1 MGSAAELD
9 NIPPPGAWDSHVHVV
24 DEETFPFDP
33 QHPYRP
39 AKATVADLQSFHREI
54 GITHSCLVAVSVHG
68 TDHRSILHALKVLG
82 NESSPHRA
90 VVTIDA
96 TKVSD
101 EELSALHDA
110 GVRGVRMNLHTR
122 GDAVDRQAVQ
132 LVADRIRQMNWVL
145 QLYIGLHQM
154 AELADMLPQLRVTV
168 VVDHL
173 GEPDETKG
181 PGRSQDG
188 YAQLLQQLKQGSI
201 YVKLSGTYRFAK
213 LPDLDEYA
221 VEILREAPDRVVW
234 ASDWPHTGG
243 VKGNPGG
250 DRTKVQPYRKVDDR
264 AWVSRCAV
272 WCNEATGGDKERAGP
287 LAQKIWVD
295 NPRRLWQAE

>member
-1 MGSAAELD
+1 
-9 NIPPPGAWDSHVHVV
+9 
-24 DEETFPFDP
+24 
-33 QHPYRP
+33 
-39 AKATVADLQSFHREI
+39 
-54 GITHSCLVAVSVHG
+54 
-68 TDHRSILHALKVLG
+68 
-82 NESSPHRA
+82 
-90 VVTIDA
+90 VVTIDG
-96 TKVSD
+96 TKVTD

-122 GDAVDRQAVQ
+122 GDAVDRRAVQ
-132 LVADRIRQMNWVL
+132 LVADRIRHLNWVL

-154 AELADMLPQLRVTV
+154 AELADMLPELRVAV

-181 PGRSQDG
+181 PGRSQEG

-250 DRTKVQPYRKVDDR
+250 DRTKVQPYRKVDDQ
-264 AWVSRCAV
+264 AWVSRCAA
-272 WCNEATGGDKERAGP
+272 WCNEAAGGDKERAAT
-287 LAQKIWVD
+287 LARKIWVD